1 MEPMKVIVSIVERG
15 QGAALEKL
23 YRKNYVTLHLQC
35 AGKGTATS
43 EIMDILGLGS
53 SEKDVV
59 LSCAAASAAH
69 RLLRLLDSDLRRSV
83 KGSGLIFSLPVSGMS
98 SLVANLNAY
107 LAANIKAEEKEEAD
121 LERTE
126 NSLILIT
133 CSRGSTDDVMAT
145 ARANGARGGTVVKAR
160 LAGLEDLEQAYNTEL
175 QEDREILAIL
185 VPTEHRGAIME
196 AVNSEHGLHSEAQ
209 TILCSLPVDDVV
221 RL

>member
-83 KGSGLIFSLPVSGMS
+83 KGSGLVFSGSSQTAPLSVLPIFLP
-98 SLVANLNAY
+98 
-107 LAANIKAEEKEEAD
+107 AAVV
-121 LERTE
+121 
-126 NSLILIT
+126 NSLK
-133 CSRGSTDDVMAT
+133 V
-145 ARANGARGGTVVKAR
+145 RACA
-160 LAGLEDLEQAYNTEL
+160 
-175 QEDREILAIL
+175 
-185 VPTEHRGAIME
+185 
-196 AVNSEHGLHSEAQ
+196 
-209 TILCSLPVDDVV
+209 
-221 RL
+221 